1 MATLSRKE
9 RRALQKINGPQKPWA
24 YEKQREARRKEAAL
38 MRDIVALLEKH
49 GGDLDSIRKSVM
61 SVTDCDPDLF

>member
-24 YEKQREARRKEAAL
+24 YEKEREQRRKEAL
-38 MRDIVALLEKH
+38 LLRDLVLLCGKH
-49 GGDLDSIRKSVM
+49 GLDLDSVMKVAM
-61 SVTDCDPDLF
+61 SVTVRDPDLF